1 MMNAGTPCPYDGM
14 IGEEAKAAW
23 TMEEERKPKGNGLRS
38 RWKNMDEDDKSTA
51 KGGLGIGALLGLLL
65 LL

>member
-1 MMNAGTPCPYDGM
+1 M

-23 TMEEERKPKGNGLRS
+23 TMEEENKPRGNGLRS